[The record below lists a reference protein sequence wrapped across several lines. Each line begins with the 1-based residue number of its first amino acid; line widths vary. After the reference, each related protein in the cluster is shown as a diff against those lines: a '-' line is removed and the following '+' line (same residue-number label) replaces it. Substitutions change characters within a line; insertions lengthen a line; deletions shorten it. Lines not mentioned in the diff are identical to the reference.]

1 MLYKATVRN
10 VNRALK
16 EVNYFQWE
24 GDFKALAKESI
35 KQILEDRMENEMRD
49 YIGLDAY
56 ERGGNRSDYRN
67 GSWT

>member
-1 MLYKATVRN
+1 MLHKATVRN

-35 KQILEDRMENEMRD
+35 KQILEDRMENEM
-49 YIGLDAY
+49 
-56 ERGGNRSDYRN
+56 
-67 GSWT
+67 